1 MFTRA
6 GHRLTL
12 RSAPGFPQRENRQH
26 AWHDGCVK
34 VSMIHPT
41 NKLQRSEFVHSLDLV
56 WPTNQLRKARMDFW
70 GAVAMVCVIG
80 LLAKFAQSLLS

>member
-1 MFTRA
+1 
-6 GHRLTL
+6 
-12 RSAPGFPQRENRQH
+12 
-26 AWHDGCVK
+26 
-34 VSMIHPT
+34 MIHPT
-41 NKLQRSEFVHSLDLV
+41 NKLQRSEFVHSLDLI